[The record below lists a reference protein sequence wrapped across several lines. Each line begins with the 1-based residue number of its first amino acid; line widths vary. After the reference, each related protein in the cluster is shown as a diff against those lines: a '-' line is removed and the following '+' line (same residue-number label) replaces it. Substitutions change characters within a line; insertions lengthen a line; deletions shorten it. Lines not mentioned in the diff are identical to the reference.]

1 MVHPPP
7 ATPAPLTPRLPAPC
21 ARDGPHTSH
30 TRTHWP
36 PWQVAPGTF
45 PASSRPASARR
56 RPVSTAA
63 DRASARLARTGRPQ
77 WRSTSLRWT
86 LALHASRRSRRT
98 LAAAAAALSLWP
110 LLPPLWPLMP
120 LWPLAQ
126 SRSRRSR
133 SRPPACTRRRGVGGN
148 SRHASWVWQV
158 CLGAVC
164 LGSALGLPLCS
175 HPRLAPLACR

>member
-21 ARDGPHTSH
+21 ARDGTHTSH

-36 PWQVAPGTF
+36 PWQVASGTF
-45 PASSRPASARR
+45 PASGRPASSRR

-63 DRASARLARTGRPQ
+63 DRRSAVAIYLPSVDPSAARVTPQPSYRRRRRRRPFP
-77 WRSTSLRWT
+77 
-86 LALHASRRSRRT
+86 
-98 LAAAAAALSLWP
+98 LAATSPPWP
-110 LLPPLWPLMP
+110 LWP